1 MENIDYHRLLVE
13 TLEGR
18 IKIQR
23 DIINLKNEKIERLEN
38 IISGFEIDQNNES
51 KIREQKVWTVKL
63 QISK

>member
-1 MENIDYHRLLVE
+1 MENIDYHRLLIE
-13 TLEGR
+13 TLEER

-38 IISGFEIDQNNES
+38 IISDFEIDQNNES
-51 KIREQKVWTVKL
+51 KIREQKVWAVKL